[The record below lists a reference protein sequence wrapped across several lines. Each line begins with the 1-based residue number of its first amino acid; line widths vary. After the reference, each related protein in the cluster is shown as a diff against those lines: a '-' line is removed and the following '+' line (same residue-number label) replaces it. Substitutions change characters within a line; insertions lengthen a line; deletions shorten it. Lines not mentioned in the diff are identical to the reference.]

1 MLELF
6 FIGGNLTELCLCI
19 RNYYQFLILF
29 DDNSSSTNLTS
40 PAPETTS
47 QVPEYA
53 EEDYNNYT
61 EASDNVYEIEE
72 PTASEQQPL
81 EEAET
86 QQNYLQA
93 YQPLP
98 VDPRHKRK
106 SQQPVNTGIYSAFQR
121 VTNVFDNLFV
131 NR

>member
-1 MLELF
+1 MKVLLLELF

-61 EASDNVYEIEE
+61 EASDNVYEVEE
-72 PTASEQQPL
+72 PTASKQQPL
-81 EEAET
+81 NLMNLCTSIGCEGLFWKLIMLIYGNLT
-86 QQNYLQA
+86 YL
-93 YQPLP
+93 
-98 VDPRHKRK
+98 K
-106 SQQPVNTGIYSAFQR
+106 N
-121 VTNVFDNLFV
+121 
-131 NR
+131 